1 MSRGFITLGIDTGED
16 RIKYCYALACSI
28 KLCDPQTEV
37 CLVVDK
43 GRLDFVADHNID
55 DYIKHLEKDNI

>member
-1 MSRGFITLGIDTGED
+1 ME
-16 RIKYCYALACSI
+16 RIKDKGWGLLTTI
-28 KLCDPQTEV
+28 I
-37 CLVVDK
+37 K